1 MLKLTL
7 KPGDYISIGEEIKVV
22 FSGGSKNNIH
32 LMIDAP
38 REMNIERNSSLRKE
52 SPYFGEEGISAEA
65 QREIM
70 DIIRRES
77 KRAKGN
83 VQPKVAD
90 RKEQ

>member
-38 REMNIERNSSLRKE
+38 RELNIERNSALRKE
-52 SPYFGEEGISAEA
+52 SPYFGEAGISAEA

-70 DIIRRES
+70 GIIRRES
-77 KRAKGN
+77 KRVKGDGQSKTTATN
-83 VQPKVAD
+83 K
-90 RKEQ
+90 